1 MSVTPRDIEAAQTA
15 ITGHV
20 VRTPLLHSQR
30 LSETCRAEVLLKL
43 ENLQYTGSFKD
54 RGACHKLQRLKTDG
68 AVKGVVAASAGN
80 HAQGVAW
87 HASRLGIPAT
97 IVMPQYTSF
106 AKVERTAQLGGKVVQ
121 HGESVA
127 EAAEH
132 AARLAE
138 EQGLNVVHPYDDPL
152 IVAGQGTAAME
163 MLADRPDLEV
173 LVVPIGGGGLIAG
186 MAVWAKSKRPSLRIV
201 GVQTEL
207 CPSMYAL
214 LKDQQTVLRTTTL
227 ADGIAVKKPGRI
239 SSEII
244 RTHVD
249 EILLVDEPHIER
261 AVQLLVNAQK
271 TVAEG
276 AGAAALAAM
285 LQYPEQFAGRRVG
298 VVVSGGNIDPRLLG
312 SVLVRGQKREGRV
325 VRVRIEITDQPG
337 VLSRVAAL
345 IGETSANILE
355 IEHQRL
361 FSPLPARQAE
371 LDVVL
376 ETHGK
381 AHTERILAILREHGF
396 PAREF

>member
-1 MSVTPRDIEAAQTA
+1 MSVTPRDVAAAAAA
-15 ITGHV
+15 IQGHV
-20 VRTPLLHSQR
+20 VRTPLLYSQR
-30 LSETCRAEVLLKL
+30 LSELCRAEVLLKL
-43 ENLQYTGSFKD
+43 ESLQYTGSFKD
-54 RGACHKLQRLKTDG
+54 RGACHKLQALKAAG
-68 AVKGVVAASAGN
+68 GVKGVVAASAGN

-87 HASRLGIPAT
+87 HASRFGIPAT
-97 IVMPQYTSF
+97 IVMPLYTAF
-106 AKVERTAQLGGKVVQ
+106 AKVERTAQLGGNVVL

-138 EQGLNVVHPYDDPL
+138 DQGLAVVHPYEDPL

-186 MAVWAKSKRPSLRIV
+186 MAVWAKSERPSLRIV

-214 LKDQQTVLRTTTL
+214 LRGEQPPLRTATL
-227 ADGIAVKKPGRI
+227 ADGIAVKRPGRI
-239 SSEII
+239 ASELI
-244 RTHVD
+244 RTLVD
-249 EILLVDEPHIER
+249 EILLVDETHLER

-271 TVAEG
+271 VVAEG

-285 LQYPEQFAGRRVG
+285 LQHPDTFAGRRTG
-298 VVVSGGNIDPRLLG
+298 VVVSGGNIDSRLLG
-312 SVLVRGQKREGRV
+312 NVLLRGLKREGRV
-325 VRVRIEITDQPG
+325 VRLRVEITDQPG

-345 IGETSANILE
+345 VGDTGANILE

-361 FSPLPARQAE
+361 FSALPARQAE

-376 ETHGK
+376 ETHGRL
-381 AHTERILAILREHGF
+381 HVERILASLREQGF